1 MDVSR
6 HIMSKLLL
14 LGPKMSNAA
23 QKQIATFFVNS
34 DAENDRNLLTVGQN
48 NKFEQSNL
56 QIIKRWTV
64 LSDNQINLI
73 F

>member
-14 LGPKMSNAA
+14 LGPKMSNVA
-23 QKQIATFFVNS
+23 QKQIPTFFVNS
-34 DAENDRNLLTVGQN
+34 DSGNDRNLLTVGQN

-56 QIIKRWTV
+56 QIIKLWTI
-64 LSDNQINLI
+64 LSDN
-73 F
+73 

>member
-23 QKQIATFFVNS
+23 QKKIATFFVNS

-48 NKFEQSNL
+48 NKFDHSNL
-56 QIIKRWTV
+56 QIIKLWTI
-64 LSDNQINLI
+64 LSDN
-73 F
+73 